1 MSEQVP
7 DHGNPYN
14 EVPKTS
20 YDVDVASHRSVKLMD
35 TEYELAQAIMG
46 VVKTYLE
53 LHPEIDTC
61 KVSRLCEMML
71 VYV

>member
-1 MSEQVP
+1 MEEEATYKNQA
-7 DHGNPYN
+7 PYYAAKGLM
-14 EVPKTS
+14 PST
-20 YDVDVASHRSVKLMD
+20 DPRRTVKLMD
-35 TEYELAQAIMG
+35 TEYELAQAVMD